1 MIKEIV
7 FLSGKGGTGKT
18 SLCSSCVFLQPDCV
32 MADYDV
38 EASNLDILFDL
49 ELNSEENIVS
59 GQTANINPEHCI
71 ECMLCEDMCRFEA
84 IENLVVQEIACE
96 GCGLCFHLCS
106 VSAITMLPNHV
117 GKLYHGF
124 DSRGTH
130 CFYTKVKP
138 GAGNSGKI
146 VTQIKTSAYKLAEK
160 NNIDFILSDGP
171 PGIGCSVIASLTGV
185 SLTVMVTEPGISAF
199 DDMKRLWQLL
209 QSRAEPAVI
218 VINKWD
224 LNPDYCQL
232 IEEWAAENQI
242 PVVGRIPYSERISK
256 NITNAVIPAS
266 DSNLVTIYNEVW
278 QEIVKSI
285 TLK

>member
-1 MIKEIV
+1 MMKEIV

-32 MADYDV
+32 MVDYDV

-49 ELNSEENIVS
+49 QLNSEEEIIS
-59 GQTANINPEHCI
+59 GQIANINPERCI
-71 ECMLCEDMCRFEA
+71 ECMLCEDLCRFEA
-84 IENLVVQEIACE
+84 IDNLVVQEIECE

-106 VSAITMLPNHV
+106 VSAISMFPNNV
-117 GKLYHGF
+117 GKLYHGV
-124 DSRGTH
+124 DSEGTH

-146 VTQIKTSAYKLAEK
+146 VTQIKTKARELAEEK
-160 NNIDFILSDGP
+160 NTDFILADGP
-171 PGIGCSVIASLTGV
+171 PGIGCSVIASLTGA
-185 SLTVMVTEPGISAF
+185 SLIVMVTEPGISAF

-209 QSRAEPAVI
+209 QSRSVPAVI

-242 PVVGRIPYSERISK
+242 PVVGRIPYSGMISK

-266 DSNLVTIYNEVW
+266 DSNLVSIYKDVW
-278 QEIVKSI
+278 QEILKSVMQ
-285 TLK
+285 